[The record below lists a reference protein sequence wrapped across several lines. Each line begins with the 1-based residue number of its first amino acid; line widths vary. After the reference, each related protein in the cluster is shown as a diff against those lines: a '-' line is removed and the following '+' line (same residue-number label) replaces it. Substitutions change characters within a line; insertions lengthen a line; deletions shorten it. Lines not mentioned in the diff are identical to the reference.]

1 MNRVSNLEPNP
12 MKLTNPSHQIL
23 KYLDCSVGSID
34 GGLPVKGIDKIGWSG
49 GCAVRELDKFDMF
62 ENFISSCKTLPYS
75 RRSQPIL
82 LHFL

>member
-23 KYLDCSVGSID
+23 KYRVGSTD
-34 GGLPVKGIDKIGWSG
+34 GKSLVKGIDKIGWSG
-49 GCAVRELDKFDMF
+49 GCAIRELDKSNIFD
-62 ENFISSCKTLPYS
+62 NFISSCKTLPYL
-75 RRSQPIL
+75 RRSQSIL